1 MTLPQL
7 FDAWNTF
14 FHAEVSCA
22 TLVLFRIAIG
32 FLLITNVLL
41 LLPLINDYFSA
52 DGLWPTAVWMR
63 QSRGSRFWIRELRY
77 PMLVTGIVFHLML
90 DIIMNLQ
97 FFTSAGS

>member
-22 TLVLFRIAIG
+22 TLVIFRIAIG

-41 LLPLINDYFSA
+41 LLTSIIRLIC
-52 DGLWPTAVWMR
+52 P
-63 QSRGSRFWIRELRY
+63 
-77 PMLVTGIVFHLML
+77 H
-90 DIIMNLQ
+90 
-97 FFTSAGS
+97 

>member
-52 DGLWPTAVWMR
+52 DGLWLRPSGCVRLAV
-63 QSRGSRFWIRELRY
+63 QGSGFVNSDIRCWRPESCF
-77 PMLVTGIVFHLML
+77 I
-90 DIIMNLQ
+90 
-97 FFTSAGS
+97 